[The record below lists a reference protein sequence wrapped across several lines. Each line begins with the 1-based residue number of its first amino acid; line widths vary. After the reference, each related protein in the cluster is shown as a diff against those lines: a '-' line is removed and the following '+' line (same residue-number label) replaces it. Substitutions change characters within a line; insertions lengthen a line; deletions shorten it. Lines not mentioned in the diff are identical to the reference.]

1 MQAQPVE
8 PPVDIRL
15 SEAEA
20 IALAYHRA
28 ARGDAWAALVRA
40 VEDALADLAEA
51 ERRTLQRDRLISRG
65 YVRGAVSGAGGS
77 TGR

>member
-1 MQAQPVE
+1 MHAHAHE
-8 PPVDIRL
+8 PPVEIRL
-15 SEAEA
+15 SEAER

-40 VEDALADLAEA
+40 IEDALADLTEA
-51 ERRTLQRDRLISRG
+51 ERRTMQRDRLISHG
-65 YVRGAVSGAGGS
+65 YVRGGGLNAAAS